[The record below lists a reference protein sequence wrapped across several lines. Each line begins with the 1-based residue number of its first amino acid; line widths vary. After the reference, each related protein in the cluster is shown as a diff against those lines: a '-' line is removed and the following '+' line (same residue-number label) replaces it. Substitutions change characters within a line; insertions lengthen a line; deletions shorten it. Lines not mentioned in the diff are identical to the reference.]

1 MPNDDYI
8 TRADLDRAIAAKV
21 AIMEFERRAGN
32 PWPQAVVYI
41 DSPVAWQTA
50 TKALGLKPVDASQDG
65 DRYVHR
71 YVETPEGVRFWHS
84 TMRGQ

>member
-21 AIMEFERRAGN
+21 ALMDFERRAGN

-41 DSPVAWQTA
+41 DSPVAWQVA
-50 TKALGLKPVDASQDG
+50 TKALRLKPIDATVKD
-65 DRYVHR
+65 DNFVHS

-84 TMRGQ
+84 APRGQ